1 MVNNSF
7 MMGFYYTGLFIEYA
21 LCTLAP
27 KPLFNKIMDVQGCL

>member
-7 MMGFYYTGLFIEYA
+7 MIDFYYTGLFIEYA

-27 KPLFNKIMDVQGCL
+27 RICS